1 MSITELIEK
10 LEKIKADHGN
20 LTVYYKDLADKEGSE
35 LVNSVTPEWPYKV
48 EGGLVQFGCNDYTQ
62 APYGV
67 EIG

>member
-1 MSITELIEK
+1 MTITKLIEK
-10 LEKIKADHGN
+10 LEKIKADHGD
-20 LTVYYKDLADKEGSE
+20 LEVYYRDIAEGGSE
-35 LVNSVTPEWPYKV
+35 IVNSVTPEWPYKV